1 MFGFLKDICKKI
13 YTAVSS
19 KLGSLFSKTEVDEA
33 TLKELEVILI
43 SADTG
48 VKTTRAIID
57 QVRSRVASGAIAHGA
72 DLRSALRDIT
82 YKILTSVTPPKDDA
96 RVFIVVGINGS
107 GKTTFVA
114 KLAHS
119 YAQQGKRVL
128 VVAGDTFRA
137 AAVQQLNEWATR
149 VKVDILMGNQNQDPA
164 SVVYAGCDR
173 FAKEQY
179 DILIIDTAGRLQTKT
194 NLMQELSKVRRTIT
208 KRLGD
213 EPVTTLLTIDS
224 MLGQNSL
231 EQAQLFK
238 EATQVTGIVL
248 TKMDG
253 SSKGGVVFSIVHDLQ
268 IPIMYVAYGE
278 SPEQFASFDARSYV
292 DDLIA

>member
-1 MFGFLKDICKKI
+1 MFGFLKNICKKI
-13 YTAVSS
+13 YTAVSG
-19 KLGSLFSKTEVDEA
+19 KLGVLFSKTEIDEA
-33 TLKELEVILI
+33 ALKELEIILI

-48 VKTTRAIID
+48 VKTTRAIIE
-57 QVRSRVASGAIAHGA
+57 QVRARVGRGAIAHGA
-72 DLRSALRDIT
+72 DLRNALRDIT
-82 YKILTSVTPPKDDA
+82 YQILTSVTAPAQQA
-96 RVFIVVGINGS
+96 RVFILVGINGS

-137 AAVQQLNEWATR
+137 AATQQLNEWTNR
-149 VKVDILMGNQNQDPA
+149 VNVDILVGSQNQDPA

-173 FAKEQY
+173 FVKEQY
-179 DILIIDTAGRLQTKT
+179 DILIIDTAGRLQTKSH
-194 NLMQELSKVRRTIT
+194 LMQELAKVRRTIT

-253 SSKGGVVFSIVHDLQ
+253 SSKGGVVFSIVHDLG
-268 IPIMYVAYGE
+268 IPIVYVAYGE
-278 SPEQFASFDARSYV
+278 SPEQFAPFDPRSYV